1 MTDGVLVARAAK
13 AAGFPD
19 SQLVTAV
26 AIAYAESSFDENAT
40 NRSNRNGSTDY
51 GLWQIN
57 SVHDYPELK
66 DGSWKDPKVN
76 AQLAY
81 RVWKSQ
87 GWGAWS
93 VYKPTDPVGFARYQ
107 AALPA
112 AAVFVA
118 AGVGAGAAASGAG
131 GAVLNQTGSGTTAAG
146 DIKNSAAALAVEPLA
161 VLKWLQDPASWI
173 RISKMAAGM
182 GLLLGGAY
190 LLTRAQIE
198 PYGKKIAETA
208 LNVVPIGKVGKVAAV
223 AKGAVG

>member
-19 SQLVTAV
+19 PQLVTAV
-26 AIAYAESSFDENAT
+26 AIAYAESSFNEAAI
-40 NRSNRNGSTDY
+40 NRSNRDGSTDH

-57 SVHDYPELK
+57 SVHEYAELK
-66 DGSWKDPKVN
+66 DGSWKYPKVN

-93 VYKPTDPVGFARYQ
+93 VFKPTDPVGFARYQ
-107 AALPA
+107 AAIPA
-112 AAVFVA
+112 ATAFVA
-118 AGVGAGAAASGAG
+118 AGVGVGAAGAGVG
-131 GAVLNQTGSGTTAAG
+131 GSILNQAGSGTAAAG

-173 RISKMAAGM
+173 RISKMAAGL

-190 LLTRAQIE
+190 LLTRVQIE

-208 LNVVPIGKVGKVAAV
+208 LNVVPIGKVAAI